1 MSGMNVRVNLKLLG
15 FQVQK
20 ERSCKKK
27 NRKVKIRADL
37 KKDEGPF
44 TCAQEFG
51 DYMDMDADEEKKQ
64 LKNEVIY
71 TRDLTRLILV
81 AATLFQIMKADSDG
95 K

>member
-1 MSGMNVRVNLKLLG
+1 
-15 FQVQK
+15 
-20 ERSCKKK
+20 
-27 NRKVKIRADL
+27 
-37 KKDEGPF
+37 
-44 TCAQEFG
+44 
-51 DYMDMDADEEKKQ
+51 MDMDADEEKKQ